1 MISREIFTITNLRD
15 FSIPVHV
22 QHLQLQREKN
32 NTQLPTKHFFNFLN
46 LRTTLKLL
54 VAGTDPKIKS
64 SIVSES
70 GGQEYCHIHL
80 VCRIRVS
87 ERF

>member
-1 MISREIFTITNLRD
+1 MISREILTITNLRD

-22 QHLQLQREKN
+22 QYLQLQREKTIPSSQP
-32 NTQLPTKHFFNFLN
+32 NTFFNFLN